1 MRWARW
7 AGNRRGLMGVVADD
21 WEPPSLEDFLGSGP
35 DGHEE
40 IELFGEAESLFG
52 CRHVPA
58 SGDAT
63 AGVVICSPLF
73 TDAAINAHREMRL
86 GRWLAR
92 AGLVVQRFHYRGT
105 GESDGDPSRV
115 SFGSLV
121 DDARAAAAHLRDNTG
136 IQRIGFVGSRV
147 GALVAARLARD
158 VDGAP
163 LALWQPVVDPRRY
176 LDDSVAVLTGHPLID
191 PSVMPGTA
199 SVAGG
204 PGGPGGPGEVGPG
217 VGAPGYPGAPGLQ
230 LPPPPPPGPPGPPL
244 PPPPPPG
251 AVATAAPVPGGDP
264 ELGPPLPDAA
274 VPLSAGP
281 GTTGAAAFL
290 GSPLGRDLFD
300 PSVIDNV
307 VDAAGPRPRPVLLLQ
322 LHRRVGLAPEY
333 RAAIGRWQARGC
345 DVDVAYDPTEDDW
358 WGVHEGWSP
367 SDEVLMAT
375 ASWLS
380 SYLVDPPAPVT
391 PLPTTWSGPR

>member
-1 MRWARW
+1 
-7 AGNRRGLMGVVADD
+7 MGVVADD
-21 WEPPSLEDFLGSGP
+21 WEPPSLEEFLGSGP

-40 IELFGEAESLFG
+40 IELFGEAGSLFG

-63 AGVVICSPLF
+63 AGVVVCSPLF
-73 TDAAINAHREMRL
+73 SDAAINAHREMRL

-105 GESDGDPSRV
+105 GESDGDPARV

-121 DDARAAAAHLRDNTG
+121 DDARVAAAHLRDNTG
-136 IQRIGFVGSRV
+136 IQRIGFLGSRV

-176 LDDSVAVLTGHPLID
+176 LDDSVAVLTGHPLTD
-191 PSVMPGTA
+191 SGVMPATTQVVGAAGFGPGTGPG
-199 SVAGG
+199 VPAGPG
-204 PGGPGGPGEVGPG
+204 MPGMPGVPGVPGGPGM
-217 VGAPGYPGAPGLQ
+217 
-230 LPPPPPPGPPGPPL
+230 PPPPPPPPPPYGAAPSVTPGQVL
-244 PPPPPPG
+244 PPPPGGAGGAPIPTPG
-251 AVATAAPVPGGDP
+251 ADPV
-264 ELGPPLPDAA
+264 LGPPVPDPAA
-274 VPLSAGP
+274 APSAG
-281 GTTGAAAFL
+281 TSGAAAFL
-290 GSPLGRDLFD
+290 ASPLGRDLFD

-307 VDAAGPRPRPVLLLQ
+307 VDAAGPRPRPVLLVQ